1 MKFNLTLL
9 SILLFSITC
18 SAQSLVVNGNIGVGI
33 DGDSTL
39 GKGKVLLFQG
49 VTRNSDNMSM
59 YRFNRTQRMSD
70 IRVEL
75 GDDAGQPDDRFVVG
89 ASHFSD
95 KVYRP
100 FMVVQAN
107 GQVGIGTENFGDEKL
122 AVKGKIHATSVVVN
136 TGTENWPDFV
146 FEKSFNLPSLPE
158 LEVFINQHK
167 HLPEIPS
174 AAEVNKNGIDLGD
187 MNAKLLKKIEEL
199 TLYLIEMKK
208 DNLNYQT
215 NMETL
220 QEQVDQLNKKLAP
233 LIEKDRK
240 VN

>member
-18 SAQSLVVNGNIGVGI
+18 FAQSLVVNGNLSVGI

-39 GKGKVLLFQG
+39 GKGKALLFQG

-75 GDDAGQPDDRFVVG
+75 GDDYGQPDDRFVVG
-89 ASHFSD
+89 SSHYND
-95 KVYRP
+95 KIYRS
-100 FMVVQAN
+100 FMVIQAN

-122 AVKGKIHATSVVVN
+122 AVSGKIHAKSVVVN
-136 TGTENWPDFV
+136 DGVTNWPDFV
-146 FEKSFNLPSLPE
+146 FDKSYKLPSLLE
-158 LEVFINQHK
+158 LESFINQHK

-174 AAEVNKNGIDLGD
+174 AAEIKTEGIDLGD
-187 MNAKLLKKIEEL
+187 MNTKLLKKIEEL
-199 TLYLIEMKK
+199 TLYIIEIKK
-208 DNLNYQT
+208 DNIASMKAIQQKIDLINEQ
-215 NMETL
+215 L
-220 QEQVDQLNKKLAP
+220 QQSNKSSTIL
-233 LIEKDRK
+233 R
-240 VN
+240 